1 MSDANNMTY
10 GRDRMNRH
18 PGTISSSLLGAVKES
33 NEDAWARMTLLY
45 APLVFFWCRRAGLQS
60 SDAEDVVQEVLV
72 TVASRVGEFERNR
85 VTGSFRGWL
94 RTITYHKLGDFMRV
108 ERHRERVFGDMG
120 SLGSLLVTQNP
131 TESENGVT
139 SEETKLV
146 FNRVLDLIRAR
157 FEEST
162 WRAFLRVVMNGAP
175 AGQVAEELG
184 LSIDSVYQAKS
195 RVLRK
200 IRAELRELGE

>member
-1 MSDANNMTY
+1 MSDADNTY
-10 GRDRMNRH
+10 GRDQVNRH

-33 NEDAWARMTLLY
+33 QEDAWARMTLLY
-45 APLVFFWCRRAGLQS
+45 APLVYFWCRQAGLQS

-72 TVASRVGEFERNR
+72 TIASRVGEFERNR
-85 VTGSFRGWL
+85 ATGSFRGWL
-94 RTITYHKLGDFMRV
+94 RTITHHKLGDFIRAD
-108 ERHRERVFGDMG
+108 RQREHVFGEMG
-120 SLGSLLVTQNP
+120 SLGSLLVTRNP
-131 TESENGVT
+131 KELGVAVT
-139 SEETKLV
+139 REETKLV

-162 WRAFLRVVMNGAP
+162 WRAFLRVVMDGAP
-175 AGQVAEELG
+175 VRQVAEELG
-184 LSIDSVYQAKS
+184 LSVDSVYQAKS